1 MKQERLYAGRTLMRR
16 AALGFVAG
24 CGLLL
29 LAACGSGGQEATA
42 TPTVAPAEATL
53 APADSEPTRGQAV
66 VDSIDVLI
74 MESFP
79 VQVSVTAQGNLPDGC
94 TQIDEVITQQT
105 GTTFRVAITTLR
117 QPSAVCTLALVPFE
131 ETIPLDVE
139 GLPAGTYEVSVN
151 GVSDS
156 FTLDVDNVLAEETP
170 TTGAGAGTGEPP
182 GISGFVWHDL
192 CAQTGAT
199 VDPAVTPAEGC
210 IAAADGAT
218 LQANGVRDTGEPG
231 IPGVQISLFAG
242 DCTTATPGD
251 EVTTTTDESGAFR
264 FEEISADTYCV
275 FLDTTTAANVAALE
289 EGTITFPVNNGVP
302 TNSIT
307 VTLAEGAGLADV
319 DFGFDFRFLP
329 VAAAASDC
337 TNSFEFLLDLTVLDD
352 TVFPPGAE
360 FEAGWRLRNNGT
372 CPWDGY
378 AVAFVNGDPMGITG
392 TVPIEDTVAPGQSAD
407 VVITLTAPTAEGTY
421 RSNWQLADTEGAV
434 FGINGQAEDAFWVQI
449 VVEEGA
455 EAAGPP
461 APGSAS
467 ISGVVWE
474 DLCVVTNGTASRGCV
489 ETEEGSGF
497 FRGNGTFDTNEVS
510 LPGIT
515 VVLGQGACPPGG
527 IIAVADRLATA
538 TTDDNGLYTFTG
550 LDADIYCVS
559 IDALSPENV
568 DLLIPGNWTWPAPG
582 TGRQGIRLA
591 GGEVREAVD
600 FGWEFQE

>member
-1 MKQERLYAGRTLMRR
+1 
-16 AALGFVAG
+16 V
-24 CGLLL
+24 
-29 LAACGSGGQEATA
+29 
-42 TPTVAPAEATL
+42 
-53 APADSEPTRGQAV
+53 
-66 VDSIDVLI
+66 
-74 MESFP
+74 
-79 VQVSVTAQGNLPDGC
+79 
-94 TQIDEVITQQT
+94 
-105 GTTFRVAITTLR
+105 
-117 QPSAVCTLALVPFE
+117 
-131 ETIPLDVE
+131 
-139 GLPAGTYEVSVN
+139 
-151 GVSDS
+151 
-156 FTLDVDNVLAEETP
+156 
-170 TTGAGAGTGEPP
+170 
-182 GISGFVWHDL
+182 
-192 CAQTGAT
+192 
-199 VDPAVTPAEGC
+199 
-210 IAAADGAT
+210 
-218 LQANGVRDTGEPG
+218 
-231 IPGVQISLFAG
+231 
-242 DCTTATPGD
+242 
-251 EVTTTTDESGAFR
+251 
-264 FEEISADTYCV
+264 
-275 FLDTTTAANVAALE
+275 LE
-289 EGTITFPVNNGVP
+289 EGVITFPVNNGVP

-307 VTLAEGAGLADV
+307 VTLAEGAALADV
-319 DFGFDFRFLP
+319 DFGFDFRFQP
-329 VAAAASDC
+329 VAAAPTDC
-337 TNSFEFLLDLTVLDD
+337 TNSFEFLLDLTVPDD

-378 AVAFVNGDPMGITG
+378 AVAFVNGDAMGITG
-392 TVPIEDTVAPGQSAD
+392 TVPIEDTVAPGQEAD
-407 VVITLTAPTAEGTY
+407 VVITLTAPATPGTY
-421 RSNWQLADTEGAV
+421 RSNWQLADTDGTV

-474 DLCVVTNGTASRGCV
+474 DVCFLTNNVASRGCV

-538 TTDDNGLYTFTG
+538 TTDENGLYTFEG